1 MQDSS
6 HKMKKI
12 FLTLTLFTCVA
23 GFSQVTKLVLKKGQK
38 FEVTTVNKVISESDV
53 MGQTMESNIENTIVE
68 TYEVKDVSGNAIE
81 LQKTITKL
89 KANMQVMGQDM
100 NYDSDDKNATG
111 QMAEAFSGL
120 VGKEK
125 NLQIDGNGNITR
137 EAEKDEAEISLMESV
152 GAMGQQTGLTL
163 LNPALLNQNLV
174 VGSSWTDSSLI
185 VVDQLKTKVNGIYTL
200 LSKQGNSATFQYEGK
215 QLVEGNMEQ
224 MGQSMAM
231 KGTNEVKMT
240 IILNIDNGVISEVSN
255 TIDGKTNI
263 EAMGMTIP
271 ATIKSTITTTVKAL

>member
-1 MQDSS
+1 M
-6 HKMKKI
+6 
-12 FLTLTLFTCVA
+12 
-23 GFSQVTKLVLKKGQK
+23 
-38 FEVTTVNKVISESDV
+38 
-53 MGQTMESNIENTIVE
+53 
-68 TYEVKDVSGNAIE
+68 
-81 LQKTITKL
+81 
-89 KANMQVMGQDM
+89 
-100 NYDSDDKNATG
+100 
-111 QMAEAFSGL
+111 
-120 VGKEK
+120 
-125 NLQIDGNGNITR
+125 
-137 EAEKDEAEISLMESV
+137 
-152 GAMGQQTGLTL
+152 
-163 LNPALLNQNLV
+163 

>member
-1 MQDSS
+1 
-6 HKMKKI
+6 MKKI

-152 GAMGQQTGLTL
+152 GAMGQ
-163 LNPALLNQNLV
+163 
-174 VGSSWTDSSLI
+174 
-185 VVDQLKTKVNGIYTL
+185 
-200 LSKQGNSATFQYEGK
+200 
-215 QLVEGNMEQ
+215 
-224 MGQSMAM
+224 
-231 KGTNEVKMT
+231 
-240 IILNIDNGVISEVSN
+240 
-255 TIDGKTNI
+255 
-263 EAMGMTIP
+263 
-271 ATIKSTITTTVKAL
+271 